1 MNNIAKLGNL
11 VHKFLEELDD
21 LRIERDSAVKK
32 TGKIEIEL
40 KKANETINEFEKNK
54 SVIENPQENNVNS
67 ENKKREIIN
76 QIDLIIENIDNLNLG
91 NITDV

>member
-11 VHKFLEELDD
+11 VHKFVEEFDD
-21 LRIERDSAVKK
+21 IRIERDRTVKK
-32 TGKIEIEL
+32 TGEIEIEL
-40 KKANETINEFEKNK
+40 KKANETINEFKKNK
-54 SVIENPQENNVNS
+54 SVIENPQVNNVNI

-76 QIDLIIENIDNLNLG
+76 QIDLIIGNIDNLNLG